1 MLYIRGDKMKKYNF
15 TKAYND
21 NDLREIINTLEKNNF
36 RLISTSTFN
45 NCIYVFYF
53 KYFLFLFF

>member
-1 MLYIRGDKMKKYNF
+1 MKKYNF

-36 RLISTSTFN
+36 KLISTSTFN
-45 NCIYVFYF
+45 NSIYVFYEIED
-53 KYFLFLFF
+53 

>member
-1 MLYIRGDKMKKYNF
+1 MKKYNF

-36 RLISTSTFN
+36 KLISTSSFN
-45 NCIYVFYF
+45 NCIYVFYEI
-53 KYFLFLFF
+53 LG

>member
-1 MLYIRGDKMKKYNF
+1 MKKYNF

-36 RLISTSTFN
+36 QLYLYSFTS
-45 NCIYVFYF
+45 I
-53 KYFLFLFF
+53 LLSI